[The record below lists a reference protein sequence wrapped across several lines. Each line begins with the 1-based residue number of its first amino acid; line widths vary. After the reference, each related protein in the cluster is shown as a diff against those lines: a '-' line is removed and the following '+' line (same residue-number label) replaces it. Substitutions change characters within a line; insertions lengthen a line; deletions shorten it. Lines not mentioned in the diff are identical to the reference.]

1 MKIRPAPDRGR
12 PRNHSDEYTAH
23 LASEEWRATRA
34 LALRRAGHVCQTP
47 GCEESHA
54 LEVHHATYARLG
66 AEAWG
71 DLTVLCPDCHAAADA
86 RRRGLGRL
94 R

>member
-1 MKIRPAPDRGR
+1 MRIRSTGPV
-12 PRNHSDEYTAH
+12 RNHSDEYESYLSSPA
-23 LASEEWRATRA
+23 WRATRA
-34 LALRRAGHVCQTP
+34 AALARAGWVCSSP

-54 LEVHHATYARLG
+54 LEVHHTTYERLG
-66 AEAWG
+66 GEAWG
-71 DLTVLCPDCHAAADA
+71 DLTVLCRDCHEAADR

>member
-1 MKIRPAPDRGR
+1 MKIRPDPSRAPTRD
-12 PRNHSDEYTAH
+12 HSDLYDEYINSDA
-23 LASEEWRATRA
+23 WRATRA
-34 LALRRAGHVCQTP
+34 SALVRAGHVCQTP

-54 LEVHHATYARLG
+54 LEVHHTTYDRLG
-66 AEAWG
+66 GEAWG
-71 DLTVLCPDCHAAADA
+71 DLAVLCPDCHRAADA